1 MEKRTNKK
9 GRKSKRKA
17 PEKKLLKI
25 YSASLYGKS
34 VYQNKYIHG
43 NIRESEFS

>member
-1 MEKRTNKK
+1 MPSKK
-9 GRKSKRKA
+9 KTTRKTKKNI
-17 PEKKLLKI
+17 PEKKLLKV

>member
-1 MEKRTNKK
+1 MPSKK
-9 GRKSKRKA
+9 KTTRKA
-17 PEKKLLKI
+17 KKNTSEKKNLKL

-43 NIRESEFS
+43 NIRESEIS